1 MNSNKSGVGA
11 GFQAAFKGA
20 PVVILGGQ
28 GFIGSALARRLVEIG
43 SDVLVVDNQLP
54 GSGANPFNLNGL
66 DKQLRVLAAD
76 IRDSDA
82 LRPHLSGCKYLFN
95 LAAQTSHQGSM
106 AEPLLDLDVNCRAPL
121 ALLELCRA
129 VNPKINI
136 VFASTRQVYGQ
147 PDYLP
152 VDEKHPVRPVDVNG
166 IDKLA
171 GEEFHRLFHQ
181 VYGIRCCSLRLTNT
195 YGPRMRIADARQTFV
210 GIWLHMILKGQPF
223 EVWGGDQLR
232 DFTYVDDAAEAFLAA
247 AVSDASAGKVFN
259 IGGDGAVTL
268 RQLADLVI
276 AANGG
281 GRYEIREFPAERK
294 RIDIGDYYSDDRLFR
309 AATGWMPR
317 TSLTDGIAKSLAY
330 FRANLSHYV

>member
-1 MNSNKSGVGA
+1 MNSNKSSVGV

-20 PVVILGGQ
+20 PVVILGGL
-28 GFIGSALARRLVEIG
+28 GFIGSALARRLVDLG

-195 YGPRMRIADARQTFV
+195 YGPGMRIADARQTFV

-259 IGGDGAVTL
+259 IGGNGAVTL

-281 GRYEIREFPAERK
+281 GRYEIREFPAEHK